1 MRTPRISSIKRKIL
15 MGRRRSEIAI
25 PQLTQTLNY
34 TFTESEINFLNQ
46 L

>member
-1 MRTPRISSIKRKIL
+1 

-34 TFTESEINFLNQ
+34 TFTEPEINFLNK